1 MKRISK
7 TLATS
12 VFLLNFVVPNAQ
24 ANPTPIVESFTFTPN
39 EVDTLNVDSKVTFEI
54 TVSHPDGID
63 NTSTFVTLS
72 NSKSDTIGVN
82 LYRTD
87 TPANNK
93 LTKVTFKG
101 TLTVP
106 RDINPGVYNVSAGEI
121 RNSRLNKYQYST
133 GTIYPEKVRSL
144 VGAEYGL
151 LVRNNGKLELAYE
164 TFVGPTH
171 DRTLNIDYVNPGVY
185 AYGNTP
191 LWKVGETY
199 VPSKYYELRATT
211 LSLGITSQ
219 TPTVCPSDGK
229 ELKFIQEGLCMYSVF
244 TSKNND
250 YLAKISNQSVTITS
264 ARIKPQLVLGTIA
277 PQIAKDLPK
286 SLEIF
291 RVYTPSVGYVFPQSE
306 TPGVCI
312 GNGFY
317 ARIIGGGTCTLTYQ
331 SAATN
336 TYLASD
342 LYKVSFEVVREPQTI
357 TFAPSATANIS
368 GKSLSLAATASSGA
382 AVTYSTT
389 STGICSITGSTLNLL
404 KSGNCTVTATQA
416 GTSTLA
422 PVSATANITL
432 TATVVAVKK
441 TITCIKSKTTKKVTG
456 TNPTCPIGYK
466 LKK

>member
-1 MKRISK
+1 MKKISQ
-7 TLATS
+7 TLITAI
-12 VFLLNFVVPNAQ
+12 FLLNFVVPYAQ
-24 ANPTPIVESFTFTPN
+24 ANLTPIVESFTFTPN
-39 EVDTLNVDSKVTFEI
+39 EVDTLSVDSKVTFEI
-54 TVSHPDGID
+54 IVSHPDGIE
-63 NTSTFVTLS
+63 NLSTFVTLI

-82 LYRTD
+82 LFRIDIPT
-87 TPANNK
+87 NNK

-121 RNSRLNKYQYST
+121 RNSRLNNYQYST

-151 LVRNNGKLELAYE
+151 LVRNSGKLDLAYE

-171 DRTLNIDYVNPGVY
+171 DRTLNIDYINPGVY
-185 AYGNTP
+185 AYGKAP

-219 TPTVCPSDGK
+219 TPSVCPSDEK
-229 ELKFIQEGLCMYSVF
+229 ELKFINEGLCMFSVF
-244 TSKNND
+244 TSKNSD
-250 YLAKISNQSVTITS
+250 YLAKVSNQSVTITS

-291 RVYTPSVGYVFPQSE
+291 RVYTPSGGYVFPQSD
-306 TPGVCI
+306 TPAVCI

-317 ARIIGGGTCTLTYQ
+317 TRIVGGGTCTLTYQ
-331 SAATN
+331 SAATD

-342 LYKVSFEVVREPQTI
+342 LYKVSFEVVRDSQTI
-357 TFAPSATANIS
+357 TFAPSTTANIS
-368 GKSLSLAATASSGA
+368 SKSVTLTAVASGGGEI
-382 AVTYSTT
+382 TYSTT
-389 STGICSITGSTLNLL
+389 SAGICSITGSTLNLL
-404 KSGNCTVTATQA
+404 KAGNCSVTATQV
-416 GTSTLA
+416 GTATLA
-422 PVSATANITL
+422 PASATASITL
-432 TATVVAVKK
+432 SGTAVAAKK
-441 TITCIKSKTTKKVTG
+441 TITCIKGKSTKKVSG
-456 TNPTCPIGYK
+456 TNPKCPKGYK

>member
-1 MKRISK
+1 MKKISK
-7 TLATS
+7 TLVATVS
-12 VFLLNFVVPNAQ
+12 LLNFVVPYAQ

-39 EVDTLNVDSKVTFEI
+39 EVDTLNVDSKVTFQI

-63 NTSTFVTLS
+63 NASTFVTLS

-87 TPANNK
+87 TPTNNK

-106 RDINPGVYNVSAGEI
+106 RDINPGVYNISADEI

-133 GTIYPEKVRSL
+133 GTIYPEKVRLL

-185 AYGNTP
+185 TYGNTP

-229 ELKFIQEGLCMYSVF
+229 ELKFTQEGLCMFSVF

-264 ARIKPQLVLGTIA
+264 ARIKPQLILGTIA

-317 ARIIGGGTCTLTYQ
+317 ARIVGGGTCTLTYQ

-342 LYKVSFEVVREPQTI
+342 LYKVSFEVVREPQII
-357 TFAPSATANIS
+357 TFVPSATVNIS
-368 GKSLSLAATASSGA
+368 SKSMTLAATASSGGLISY
-382 AVTYSTT
+382 VTS

-404 KSGNCTVTATQA
+404 KAGNCSVTATQA

-422 PVSATANITL
+422 PISATS
-432 TATVVAVKK
+432 TVMIAGSLAPVNK
-441 TITCIKSKTTKKVTG
+441 TITCISGKKSKKVSG
-456 TNPTCPIGYK
+456 ANPKCPEGYK